1 MRSGLSPQAGR
12 GKTSADPVFRSFAG
26 FFIRHARAAPTGL
39 GFTKHSAISKMI
51 AGLPEL
57 ALKRSGRAMLDQ
69 SIADE
74 VEAAIEAGSAAKH
87 LETFRR
93 VTELFLSS
101 ADGCNGEQIELFGD
115 VLERLI
121 RTIEIRALT
130 DVSARIALAEMST
143 QLASVPKAPRD
154 VIRHLARHDEISVA
168 GPVLTESAR
177 LTDDDLVE
185 LAGSKGEQH
194 LLAISGRWWL
204 KEVVTDA
211 LLARHYPSVSRRLVN
226 NPGARVSANGF
237 AVVLAQAETDPELA
251 VDTGIRVDLPLELR
265 RQLLRSATEAVR
277 SRLLSRAPPHLFEE
291 IRSAI
296 AAASAGAGR
305 EMAKMRD
312 FQAAWHFVEQLR
324 RNGQLNEAALLGL
337 ARKRKYA
344 ETVAALAVMSE
355 STVDVIRPLM
365 QSLRDDGILI
375 PCRVAGL
382 GWETVAAVLES
393 RFASGAMGLQELA
406 RARGQ
411 FEKLTIENARRLLRF
426 WQVRSTPAAS
436 GMH

>member
-1 MRSGLSPQAGR
+1 
-12 GKTSADPVFRSFAG
+12 
-26 FFIRHARAAPTGL
+26 
-39 GFTKHSAISKMI
+39 
-51 AGLPEL
+51 
-57 ALKRSGRAMLDQ
+57 MLDR

-93 VTELFLSS
+93 VTDLFLLS

-154 VIRHLARHDEISVA
+154 VIRHLARHDEISIA

-305 EMAKMRD
+305 EMAKARD
-312 FQAAWHFVEQLR
+312 FQAARHFVEQLG

-365 QSLRDDGILI
+365 QSLRDHGILI